1 MRSKSKQHMED
12 MHRNSEDSVLMRH
25 RREKHEGGEI
35 PFEMKVVAS
44 FLHDPLARQCAEAI
58 WIKKV
63 DYDKRINNKTEFH
76 QPRDIE
82 VRHEKNVNEK
92 LRRQRLAAELTTM
105 TNLSHVEE
113 GERVDTERE
122 EDETS
127 GQRKITEF
135 LKRRR
140 QIVHLG
146 EDENME
152 FSCQDI
158 IRDARSRR
166 ENGNSDLKCDQ
177 CNYKIKS
184 ATMLQRHIE
193 RNHEGGNNTS
203 Q

>member
-1 MRSKSKQHMED
+1 M
-12 MHRNSEDSVLMRH
+12 N
-25 RREKHEGGEI
+25 
-35 PFEMKVVAS
+35 P
-44 FLHDPLARQCAEAI
+44 I

-82 VRHEKNVNEK
+82 LEVRHEKNVNEK
-92 LRRQRLAAELTTM
+92 LRRQRLAAESTTM

-127 GQRKITEF
+127 GQRK
-135 LKRRR
+135 RQR
-140 QIVHLG
+140 QIVHLE
-146 EDENME
+146 EDESME

-166 ENGNSDLKCDQ
+166 ENGNSDFKCDQ
-177 CNYKIKS
+177 CDYKIKS